1 MPNITTNHA
10 IAHTNPDLDFSKE
23 THPDYLSKQFRG
35 VGGKNPRN
43 SPKYEHATLHKPLI
57 VNH

>member
-10 IAHTNPDLDFSKE
+10 ITHTNPDLDVSKE

-35 VGGKNPRN
+35 VGEKKHEIR
-43 SPKYEHATLHKPLI
+43 
-57 VNH
+57 